1 MGRCNQGTVK
11 WNFFGG
17 IISLA
22 RFSEE
27 HCEALEYDLLTRTN
41 YSVNDLGGSLEW
53 TSLQS
58 FIKNLDTRS
67 ALARELGKSTGWE
80 DTLTTN
86 RILADIY
93 DLLQAINE
101 NIMRLGGGKKK
112 KIKPYPR
119 PNDKD
124 KNKIGKGGLSL
135 EDLRKWIKEKKENGK
150 R

>member
-1 MGRCNQGTVK
+1 MGKRNQGTVQWCK
-11 WNFFGG
+11 FGG

-22 RFSEE
+22 RFTED
-27 HCEALEYDLLTRTN
+27 HCEAIEYDLLTRTK
-41 YSVNDLGGSLEW
+41 YSVNDLGGSLDW

-58 FIKNLDTRS
+58 FIKNLDTGS
-67 ALARELGKSTGWE
+67 ALARDLGKSTGWE

-93 DLLQAINE
+93 DLLQVINA
-101 NIMRLGGGKKK
+101 NICSIGGGKHK
-112 KIKPYPR
+112 KIKPYSR

-124 KNKIGKGGLSL
+124 KNKIGKGAMTL
-135 EDLRKWIKEKKENGK
+135 EDLRNWMKEKRANGK